1 MYPGYRLFDDE
12 GTETKEKYIIKNG
25 NLLTY
30 LSNIKEAKLQNKEST
45 GNGYSQISARNM
57 HIIEGTFSHDK
68 LLKELKD
75 GLYITDYMG
84 ASATAIS
91 QTTGNI
97 SLQIFGF
104 IVENGE
110 IKCGFTPSIMTT
122 NIFELFSN
130 IQEIGNEIDFTR
142 LSSASPELLIK
153 NISIAGNKN

>member
-1 MYPGYRLFDDE
+1 MKIGDKVDYNE
-12 GTETKEKYIIKNG
+12 GTVNQYEFKTDTTKG
-25 NLLTY
+25 
-30 LSNIKEAKLQNKEST
+30 
-45 GNGYSQISARNM
+45 
-57 HIIEGTFSHDK
+57 
-68 LLKELKD
+68 
-75 GLYITDYMG
+75 MG

-104 IVENGE
+104 IVENGK

-153 NISIAGNKN
+153 NISIAGKKK